1 MITMLLYVLFSWAAF
16 DFPVH
21 TLRLLHTLALAS
33 QHTLRIPFASIL
45 SGISTSSPFSVS
57 LPFSVLR
64 NTWPKT
70 PVVRVTQVLSTKTV
84 HIKRPNDTLMYLTMP
99 RLLQLCLRFGRY
111 LRPFGPDTTFIFTYL
126 IILNILRV
134 FNNEQSHSKRLQQ
147 YLSNKTWR

>member
-33 QHTLRIPFASIL
+33 QHTLRVPFASIL
-45 SGISTSSPFSVS
+45 SGISTSSPISVS

-64 NTWPKT
+64 NTCPKT

-111 LRPFGPDTTFIFTYL
+111 LRPFGPDTTFDHPAISSA
-126 IILNILRV
+126 LRCGLQ
-134 FNNEQSHSKRLQQ
+134 FRYRRMRRL
-147 YLSNKTWR
+147 RR